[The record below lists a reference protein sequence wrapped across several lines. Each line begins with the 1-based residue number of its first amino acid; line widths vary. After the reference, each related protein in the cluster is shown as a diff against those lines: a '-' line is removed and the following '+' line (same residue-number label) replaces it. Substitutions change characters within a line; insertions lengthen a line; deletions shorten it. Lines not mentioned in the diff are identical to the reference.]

1 MEHIYQNIENFYG
14 FNYENLFTEMVNR
27 FDNAHFVE
35 IGTAIGKSTLYM
47 GVEIINSNKN
57 IKYDTYD
64 CQRKYASIDY
74 CPSTFDVLENK
85 NLKELPENEDSS
97 WQNYLH
103 NIKPINHIVNSFREY
118 SVIASKKYEDESLD
132 FVFIDGNHSFEE
144 VVLDINNWLPKIKKN
159 GILAGHDYTDENY
172 AVKNAVNS
180 IFPKDK
186 IRIDGWCWII
196 EKGNLN

>member
-1 MEHIYQNIENFYG
+1 MEHIYQKIENFYG

-35 IGTAIGKSTLYM
+35 IGTAIGKSTMYL

-64 CQRKYASIDY
+64 CQRKYNKEEW
-74 CPSTFDVLENK
+74 CPSTLEVLENP
-85 NLKELPENEDSS
+85 NLEELPEEEDSS

-103 NIKPINHIVNSFREY
+103 NINPIKHIVNSYREY
-118 SVIASKKYEDESLD
+118 SVIASKKYENESLD

-144 VVLDINNWLPKIKKN
+144 VVMDINHWLPKIKKN
-159 GILAGHDYTDENY
+159 GVLAGHDYTDENY
-172 AVKNAVNS
+172 AVRNAVNS
-180 IFPKDK
+180 IFNKDK
-186 IRIDGWCWII
+186 IRIDGSCWVI
-196 EKGNLN
+196 EKSNLI